1 MSKLNTCLEITALG
15 LCGLAIAVL
24 SGNVQAQSTGPTMP
38 YTLTD
43 LGTGSIVL
51 SPTTVNLMSGN
62 QGGGTFTSDGNGT
75 ITFQPNWI
83 KP

>member
-1 MSKLNTCLEITALG
+1 MALG
-15 LCGLAIAVL
+15 WYKSAD
-24 SGNVQAQSTGPTMP
+24 AQSTGPTMP

-43 LGTGSIVL
+43 LGSGSIVL
-51 SPTTVNLMSGN
+51 SPTTVNPMSGN